1 MKDTCI
7 QERTVRASRRV
18 PQKRAV
24 NMQMRICAFPSPH
37 ASQRLG
43 VHRLKLKNN
52 LRGVWPFVT
61 DVQDNSINTTTKGS
75 GVPAFSAANKP
86 LWPLQTA
93 WQHKKRK
100 GKRYNL
106 GEIISKKSPQ
116 CFTNAGT
123 RVGISELRNLYR
135 AEAYH
140 ISCLYLPR
148 CNGRYD
154 NRSAWRKLKQH
165 GPPRLNA
172 TERRKNEKMIGFR
185 QNDWSRFCQQN
196 IRLQPHNG
204 LMKCRHSGRGNLKSW
219 MENLFQWNRIR
230 EFWWR

>member
-1 MKDTCI
+1 MSIHEAKI
-7 QERTVRASRRV
+7 KRREGHVYAKRTVRASRCV

-24 NMQMRICAFPSPH
+24 NMQMRICAFPSPR
-37 ASQRLG
+37 ASQRLA

-61 DVQDNSINTTTKGS
+61 DVQDNSINTTTKD
-75 GVPAFSAANKP
+75 PAFLHSLLLTNHFGHFRRHDSTK
-86 LWPLQTA
+86 
-93 WQHKKRK
+93 KKR

-123 RVGISELRNLYR
+123 RVGISQLRNLYR

-148 CNGRYD
+148 RNGRYD

-165 GPPRLNA
+165 GPLRLNA
-172 TERRKNEKMIGFR
+172 TKRRKNEKMIGFR
-185 QNDWSRFCQQN
+185 QKTTEAGSVSRILDYN
-196 IRLQPHNG
+196 HTTG
-204 LMKCRHSGRGNLKSW
+204 S
-219 MENLFQWNRIR
+219 
-230 EFWWR
+230 